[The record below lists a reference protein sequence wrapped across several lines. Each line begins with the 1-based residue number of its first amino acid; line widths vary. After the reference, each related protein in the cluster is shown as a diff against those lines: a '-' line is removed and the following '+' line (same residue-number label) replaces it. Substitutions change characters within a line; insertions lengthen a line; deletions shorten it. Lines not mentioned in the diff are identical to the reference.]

1 MISVHQN
8 TIENH
13 LRPNDMSPISS
24 TNKERIY
31 ELECKIV
38 FEECILPEKHK
49 SLDEIDARILEILQK
64 DCRTR
69 LEQIASKLGVS
80 KSTVHYRIK
89 KLEAA
94 EIIEGYYARV
104 DATKIGKDFIT
115 VSFVRTRYGPKYHE
129 KVGEMLA
136 QIPGVWAVY
145 FVFGEADFIVLT
157 KSDSNKDFME
167 KLETI
172 MNMQQIER
180 TNTQVVAKVV
190 KEDPR
195 IELKYSAS
203 AP

>member
-1 MISVHQN
+1 MPGQH
-8 TIENH
+8 
-13 LRPNDMSPISS
+13 R
-24 TNKERIY
+24 
-31 ELECKIV
+31 
-38 FEECILPEKHK
+38 

-64 DCRTR
+64 DCRTP

-89 KLEAA
+89 RLEAA
-94 EIIEGYYARV
+94 EIIEGYYAKV

-115 VSFVRTRYGPKYHE
+115 VSFVRTKYGPKYHE
-129 KVGEMLA
+129 KAGELLA

-145 FVFGEADFIVLT
+145 FVFGETDFIVLC

-167 KLETI
+167 KLEKM

-180 TNTQVVAKVV
+180 SNTQVVAKVV

-195 IELKYSAS
+195 IELKYAAS